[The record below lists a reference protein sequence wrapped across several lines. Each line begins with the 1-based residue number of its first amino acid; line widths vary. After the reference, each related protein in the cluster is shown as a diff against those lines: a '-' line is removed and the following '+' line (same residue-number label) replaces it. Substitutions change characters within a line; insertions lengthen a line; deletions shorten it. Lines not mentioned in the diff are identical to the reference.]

1 MPNLRTKFLTVPT
14 GAVGGHS
21 FRIQAELILNP
32 VDHGACRA
40 DLRLPDRAARL
51 DIDDDG
57 VVEVDQV
64 VGGVGEEG
72 MPLERSCPLRS
83 RI

>member
-1 MPNLRTKFLTVPT
+1 
-14 GAVGGHS
+14 
-21 FRIQAELILNP
+21 
-32 VDHGACRA
+32 
-40 DLRLPDRAARL
+40 
-51 DIDDDG
+51 